1 MENIDK
7 IINIRVK
14 YSDLIKGM
22 SESAKRIDT
31 LNDRISE
38 LKSGLKGLKAARKAG
53 TIDKEAY
60 NEQVAQTTQELVAN
74 REEVKALQSAMRLF
88 SREIQDN
95 IKEEKNL
102 EGSVNGLRASIR
114 NLTAEY
120 NALSAADREGSVGNG
135 IAERISKMQAQV
147 SAAEQRLGNF
157 RSNVGNYQSAFNGL
171 NVSVSQIVRELPS
184 ATMGANMF
192 FLAISNNIPMLVD
205 EINKLRAANKLA
217 MKEGKQGIPIL
228 KQLGAAVF
236 SWNSLISV
244 GITLLTVYGK
254 DIVSWIGNLFKG
266 KQTIDAAKWSMEQM
280 NTAMA
285 EGRRNAQEEITKL
298 DILYNAATDLAK
310 PYEERATAVRKL
322 QELYPAY
329 FGNMNSELI
338 MTGKLKGKYD
348 ELKTAIIETS
358 KAKAAAD
365 KITQNESIKLDIE
378 GTDEYKVILQNE
390 KRIEE
395 LTGKISELQNKG
407 ISQDSPLIKGALA
420 TISSLENGITHAS
433 KSIRKRLELPDDIGD
448 DIREYL
454 KALDQTNKSLAD
466 SASTLYTSLSPEEQ
480 NKNYEKGE
488 KDAAKFAKTRVKAIE
503 EAKDAALKAEKDYF
517 QLVQQMRTKT
527 KESELKSISEQNSVA
542 KKSAEKRIGEID
554 ILLKTAEGEQAAWLL
569 QEKETLNKRILA
581 LDEKY
586 QKDRISVEAKY
597 SEEALRKE
605 LAREE
610 ARIRARLGMDAQM
623 DALARAQVKNENY
636 SDLKSED
643 NGKRLSAQRAI
654 AQEEL
659 RIAMDK
665 YQALLSMDEATKESL
680 YDSDVAYQ
688 TAVLNGEMA
697 VQDAKFETARITKE
711 QAEYQ
716 LNTTLTAMSMI
727 SGAAANLFNT
737 LAEDNAE
744 FAEFAKLLALFNI
757 GVNTALAISEAI
769 AGNAARPIKMAAAI
783 AAVLSAIA
791 QAYQVLNQAE
801 KPATPKFSRGGLVTG
816 PGTGTSD
823 SIPARLSNGEAV
835 MTARAVV
842 DWGPVLSMMN
852 VSSGGNAIPTSH
864 LPERRAGGMREMEQ
878 MLRRVMREMPNPVVT
893 VRDINNGQRRVKVQD
908 ETARYTGRKR

>member
-53 TIDKEAY
+53 TIDEEAY

-74 REEVKALQSAMRLF
+74 REEVKALQSAMRLY

-102 EGSVNGLRASIR
+102 EGSVNGLRKSVR
-114 NLTAEY
+114 DLTAQY

-217 MKEGKQGIPIL
+217 MKEGKQGVPIL

-266 KQTIDAAKWSMEQM
+266 REAAM
-280 NTAMA
+280 TMA
-285 EGRRNAQEEITKL
+285 EAQAEVNKQMAESSGSYGDQVAQLRTLQLQWNQLGDDLKAKTEFVKNNREAFDKLGVAITTVADADNLFIQNTDAFIEAMNLRAQANAANELATQKYKDALIARQKAEDKIKRGTGEIVYAGIDEYGDTSYEYRRRAYTEDEKKEILAEVEALEAEASAFTQLTVARNADAKSILDRAGIKESEKSSKSANDDPYADESGVKKAERMMEGYYARSKQELQKWVDEQREIIRKTGIDVMGDFEK
-298 DILYNAATDLAK
+298 ILSQMDKEVSAEFISQYNQKQSEYRNRILNAQATGGDEAAQNETVAILREQLAEFDSYAAAYRAMGDSAIEIDNRRLEMLIRLHDEMNKGAQKEAQSMQMSFQTASDLA
-310 PYEERATAVRKL
+310 
-322 QELYPAY
+322 
-329 FGNMNSELI
+329 
-338 MTGKLKGKYD
+338 
-348 ELKTAIIETS
+348 
-358 KAKAAAD
+358 
-365 KITQNESIKLDIE
+365 
-378 GTDEYKVILQNE
+378 
-390 KRIEE
+390 
-395 LTGKISELQNKG
+395 
-407 ISQDSPLIKGALA
+407 GALA
-420 TISSLENGITHAS
+420 GLAEEAGAGAPVVAVLGMAQAIASMGAALSKAFSTGNIWEGIAASITAIATITSVIS
-433 KSIRKRLELPDDIGD
+433 
-448 DIREYL
+448 
-454 KALDQTNKSLAD
+454 QMKSLN
-466 SASTLYTSLSPEEQ
+466 STAAEE
-480 NKNYEKGE
+480 G
-488 KDAAKFAKTRVKAIE
+488 
-503 EAKDAALKAEKDYF
+503 
-517 QLVQQMRTKT
+517 
-527 KESELKSISEQNSVA
+527 
-542 KKSAEKRIGEID
+542 
-554 ILLKTAEGEQAAWLL
+554 
-569 QEKETLNKRILA
+569 
-581 LDEKY
+581 
-586 QKDRISVEAKY
+586 AKY
-597 SEEALRKE
+597 HYA
-605 LAREE
+605 
-610 ARIRARLGMDAQM
+610 
-623 DALARAQVKNENY
+623 
-636 SDLKSED
+636 
-643 NGKRLSAQRAI
+643 
-654 AQEEL
+654 
-659 RIAMDK
+659 
-665 YQALLSMDEATKESL
+665 
-680 YDSDVAYQ
+680 
-688 TAVLNGEMA
+688 
-697 VQDAKFETARITKE
+697 
-711 QAEYQ
+711 
-716 LNTTLTAMSMI
+716 
-727 SGAAANLFNT
+727 
-737 LAEDNAE
+737 
-744 FAEFAKLLALFNI
+744 
-757 GVNTALAISEAI
+757 
-769 AGNAARPIKMAAAI
+769 
-783 AAVLSAIA
+783 
-791 QAYQVLNQAE
+791 
-801 KPATPKFSRGGLVTG
+801 RGGLVTG

-878 MLRRVMREMPNPVVT
+878 MFERVMRRLPNPVVT

-908 ETARYTGRKR
+908 ETARYAGRKR

>member
-53 TIDKEAY
+53 TIDEEAY

-74 REEVKALQSAMRLF
+74 REEIKALQSAMRLY

-102 EGSVNGLRASIR
+102 EGSVNGLRKSIHD
-114 NLTAEY
+114 LTAQY

-217 MKEGKQGIPIL
+217 MKEGKQGVPIL

-266 KQTIDAAKWSMEQM
+266 REAAM
-280 NTAMA
+280 TMA
-285 EGRRNAQEEITKL
+285 EAQAEVKKQMAESSGNYGDQVAKL
-298 DILYNAATDLAK
+298 RALQLQWNQLGDDLKVKTEFVKKNQEAFHKLGVKINDTNDAERLLVERTDDFVLA
-310 PYEERATAVRKL
+310 L
-322 QELYPAY
+322 QAR
-329 FGNMNSELI
+329 
-338 MTGKLKGKYD
+338 
-348 ELKTAIIETS
+348 
-358 KAKAAAD
+358 AKAAAAQKLASEEYESYLKVVAETED
-365 KITQNESIKLDIE
+365 ELAQAERLKSFYVKQKADREKMYSGLTADIYQRQIRASQTMINQQQKIIDNIQEQRNAAMKN
-378 GTDEYKVILQNE
+378 GNVYAKLQNQYKKQATDILNQLEIKEYDPNSE
-390 KRIEE
+390 KV
-395 LTGKISELQNKG
+395 
-407 ISQDSPLIKGALA
+407 
-420 TISSLENGITHAS
+420 
-433 KSIRKRLELPDDIGD
+433 
-448 DIREYL
+448 
-454 KALDQTNKSLAD
+454 
-466 SASTLYTSLSPEEQ
+466 
-480 NKNYEKGE
+480 E
-488 KDAAKFAKTRVKAIE
+488 KDALKAAKTRAKSIK

-517 QLVQQMRTKT
+517 RLVQQMRTKT

-665 YQALLSMDEATKESL
+665 YQALLSMDESTKESL

-697 VQDAKFETARITKE
+697 VQDAKLETARITKE

-716 LNTTLTAMSMI
+716 LNTTLTAMSTI

-852 VSSGGNAIPTSH
+852 VSSGGNAIPTRH
-864 LPERRAGGMREMEQ
+864 LPEKSSGMRQMEQ

-893 VRDINNGQRRVKVQD
+893 VKEIDNVKHTINVLDD
-908 ETARYTGRKR
+908 ESRYTGRKNKK

>member
-53 TIDKEAY
+53 TIDEEAY

-74 REEVKALQSAMRLF
+74 REEVKALQSAMRLY
-88 SREIQDN
+88 SHEIQDN

-102 EGSVNGLRASIR
+102 EGSVNGLRKSIR
-114 NLTAEY
+114 DLTAQY

-217 MKEGKQGIPIL
+217 MKEGKQGVPIL
-228 KQLGAAVF
+228 KQLGDAVF

-266 KQTIDAAKWSMEQM
+266 REAAM
-280 NTAMA
+280 TMA
-285 EGRRNAQEEITKL
+285 EAQAEVNKQMAESSGIYGDQVAQLRALQLQWNQLGDDLKAKTEFVKKNQEAFHKL
-298 DILYNAATDLAK
+298 GVKINDTNDAERLLVERTDDFVLA
-310 PYEERATAVRKL
+310 L
-322 QELYPAY
+322 QAR
-329 FGNMNSELI
+329 
-338 MTGKLKGKYD
+338 
-348 ELKTAIIETS
+348 
-358 KAKAAAD
+358 AKAAAAQKLASEEYESYLKVVAETED
-365 KITQNESIKLDIE
+365 ELAQAERLKSFYVKQKADREKMYSGLTADIYQRQIRASQTMINQQQKIIDNIQEQRNAAMKN
-378 GTDEYKVILQNE
+378 GNVYAKLQNQYKKQATDILNQLEIKEYDPNSE
-390 KRIEE
+390 KV
-395 LTGKISELQNKG
+395 
-407 ISQDSPLIKGALA
+407 
-420 TISSLENGITHAS
+420 
-433 KSIRKRLELPDDIGD
+433 
-448 DIREYL
+448 
-454 KALDQTNKSLAD
+454 
-466 SASTLYTSLSPEEQ
+466 
-480 NKNYEKGE
+480 E
-488 KDAAKFAKTRVKAIE
+488 KDALKAAKTRAKSIK

-542 KKSAEKRIGEID
+542 KKSAEKRISEID

-697 VQDAKFETARITKE
+697 VQDAKLETARITKE

-716 LNTTLTAMSMI
+716 LNTTLTAMSTI

-908 ETARYTGRKR
+908 ETARYAGRKR

>member
-53 TIDKEAY
+53 TIDEEAY

-102 EGSVNGLRASIR
+102 EGSVNGLRKSIR
-114 NLTAEY
+114 DLTAQY

-192 FLAISNNIPMLVD
+192 FLAISNNIPTLVD

-217 MKEGKQGIPIL
+217 MKEGKQGVPIL

-244 GITLLTVYGK
+244 CITLLTVYGK

-266 KQTIDAAKWSMEQM
+266 REAAM
-280 NTAMA
+280 TMA
-285 EGRRNAQEEITKL
+285 EAQAEVNKQMAGVNKQMAEYSGIYGDQVAQLRALQLQWNQLGDDLKAKTEFVKKNQEAFHKL
-298 DILYNAATDLAK
+298 GVKINDTNDAERLLVERTDDFVLA
-310 PYEERATAVRKL
+310 L
-322 QELYPAY
+322 QAR
-329 FGNMNSELI
+329 
-338 MTGKLKGKYD
+338 
-348 ELKTAIIETS
+348 
-358 KAKAAAD
+358 AKAAAAQKLASEEYESYLKVVAETED
-365 KITQNESIKLDIE
+365 ELAQAERLKSFYVKQKADREKMYSGLTADIYQRQIRASQTMINQQQKIIDNIQEQRNAAMKN
-378 GTDEYKVILQNE
+378 GNVYAKLQNQYKKQATDILNQLEIKEYDPNSE
-390 KRIEE
+390 KV
-395 LTGKISELQNKG
+395 
-407 ISQDSPLIKGALA
+407 
-420 TISSLENGITHAS
+420 
-433 KSIRKRLELPDDIGD
+433 
-448 DIREYL
+448 
-454 KALDQTNKSLAD
+454 
-466 SASTLYTSLSPEEQ
+466 
-480 NKNYEKGE
+480 E
-488 KDAAKFAKTRVKAIE
+488 KDASKAAKTRAKAIK

-542 KKSAEKRIGEID
+542 KKSAEKRISEID

-610 ARIRARLGMDAQM
+610 ARIRARLGMDARM

-697 VQDAKFETARITKE
+697 VQDAKLETARITKE

-716 LNTTLTAMSMI
+716 LNTALTAMSTI

>member
-53 TIDKEAY
+53 TIDEGAY

-95 IKEEKNL
+95 IKEDKNL
-102 EGSVNGLRASIR
+102 EGSVNGLRKSIR
-114 NLTAEY
+114 DLTAQY

-217 MKEGKQGIPIL
+217 MKEGKQGVPIL

-266 KQTIDAAKWSMEQM
+266 REAAM
-280 NTAMA
+280 TMA
-285 EGRRNAQEEITKL
+285 EAQAEVNKQMAESSGSYGDQVAQLRALQLQWNQLGDDLKAKTEFVKNNREAFDKLGVAITTVADADNLFIQNTDAFIEAMNLRAQANAANELATQKYKDALIARQKAEEKIKKGKTEAYATGGSSTAGGLQVSVFHREYTEDEKKEILAEAEALEAEASAFTQLTVARNADAKSILDRAGIKESEKSSKSANDDPYADESGVKKAERMMEGYYARSKQELQKWVDEQREIIRKMGIDVTGDFEK
-298 DILYNAATDLAK
+298 ILSQMDKDVSAEFISQYNQKQFEYRNRILNAQATGGDEAAQNETVAILREQLAEFDSYAAAYRAMGDSAIEIDNRRLEMLIRLHDEMNKGAQKEAQSMQMSFQTASDLA
-310 PYEERATAVRKL
+310 
-322 QELYPAY
+322 
-329 FGNMNSELI
+329 
-338 MTGKLKGKYD
+338 
-348 ELKTAIIETS
+348 
-358 KAKAAAD
+358 
-365 KITQNESIKLDIE
+365 
-378 GTDEYKVILQNE
+378 
-390 KRIEE
+390 
-395 LTGKISELQNKG
+395 
-407 ISQDSPLIKGALA
+407 GALA
-420 TISSLENGITHAS
+420 GLAEEAGAGAPVVAVLGMAQAIASMGAALSKAFSTGNIWEGIAASITAIATITSVIS
-433 KSIRKRLELPDDIGD
+433 
-448 DIREYL
+448 
-454 KALDQTNKSLAD
+454 QMKSLN
-466 SASTLYTSLSPEEQ
+466 STAAEE
-480 NKNYEKGE
+480 G
-488 KDAAKFAKTRVKAIE
+488 
-503 EAKDAALKAEKDYF
+503 
-517 QLVQQMRTKT
+517 
-527 KESELKSISEQNSVA
+527 
-542 KKSAEKRIGEID
+542 
-554 ILLKTAEGEQAAWLL
+554 
-569 QEKETLNKRILA
+569 
-581 LDEKY
+581 
-586 QKDRISVEAKY
+586 AKY
-597 SEEALRKE
+597 HYA
-605 LAREE
+605 
-610 ARIRARLGMDAQM
+610 
-623 DALARAQVKNENY
+623 
-636 SDLKSED
+636 
-643 NGKRLSAQRAI
+643 
-654 AQEEL
+654 
-659 RIAMDK
+659 
-665 YQALLSMDEATKESL
+665 
-680 YDSDVAYQ
+680 
-688 TAVLNGEMA
+688 
-697 VQDAKFETARITKE
+697 
-711 QAEYQ
+711 
-716 LNTTLTAMSMI
+716 
-727 SGAAANLFNT
+727 
-737 LAEDNAE
+737 
-744 FAEFAKLLALFNI
+744 
-757 GVNTALAISEAI
+757 
-769 AGNAARPIKMAAAI
+769 
-783 AAVLSAIA
+783 
-791 QAYQVLNQAE
+791 
-801 KPATPKFSRGGLVTG
+801 RGGLVTG

-908 ETARYTGRKR
+908 ETARYAGRKR

>member
-53 TIDKEAY
+53 TIDEEAY

-74 REEVKALQSAMRLF
+74 REEVKALQSAMRLY

-102 EGSVNGLRASIR
+102 EGSVNGLRKSIR
-114 NLTAEY
+114 DLTAQY

-217 MKEGKQGIPIL
+217 MKEGKQGVPIL

-266 KQTIDAAKWSMEQM
+266 REAAM
-280 NTAMA
+280 TMA
-285 EGRRNAQEEITKL
+285 EAQAEVNKQMAESSGSYGDQVAQLRALQLQWNQLGDDLKAKTEFVKKAQETFKKLGVKINDTNDAERLLVERTDDFVLALQARAKAVAAQKLASEEYESYLKVVAETEDELAQAERLKSFYVKQKADREKMYSGLTADIYQRQIRASQTMINQQQKIIDNIQEQRNAAMKNGNVYAKL
-298 DILYNAATDLAK
+298 QNQYKKQATDILNQLEIKEYD
-310 PYEERATAVRKL
+310 P
-322 QELYPAY
+322 
-329 FGNMNSELI
+329 NSE
-338 MTGKLKGKYD
+338 KVEKD
-348 ELKTAIIETS
+348 ALKTAKTR
-358 KAKAAAD
+358 AKA
-365 KITQNESIKLDIE
+365 IK
-378 GTDEYKVILQNE
+378 
-390 KRIEE
+390 
-395 LTGKISELQNKG
+395 
-407 ISQDSPLIKGALA
+407 
-420 TISSLENGITHAS
+420 
-433 KSIRKRLELPDDIGD
+433 
-448 DIREYL
+448 
-454 KALDQTNKSLAD
+454 
-466 SASTLYTSLSPEEQ
+466 
-480 NKNYEKGE
+480 
-488 KDAAKFAKTRVKAIE
+488 

-586 QKDRISVEAKY
+586 QNDRISVEAKY

-636 SDLKSED
+636 SDLESED

-697 VQDAKFETARITKE
+697 VQDAKLETARITKE

-716 LNTTLTAMSMI
+716 LNTTLTAMSTI

-893 VRDINNGQRRVKVQD
+893 VRDINNGQRRVNVQD
-908 ETARYTGRKR
+908 EMARYTGRKR

>member
-53 TIDKEAY
+53 TIDEEAY

-102 EGSVNGLRASIR
+102 EGSVNGLRKSIR
-114 NLTAEY
+114 DLTAQY

-217 MKEGKQGIPIL
+217 MKEGKQGVPIL
-228 KQLGAAVF
+228 KQMGAAVF
-236 SWNSLISV
+236 SWNSLVSV

-266 KQTIDAAKWSMEQM
+266 REAAM
-280 NTAMA
+280 TMA
-285 EGRRNAQEEITKL
+285 EAQAEVNKQMAGVNKQMAEYSGIYGDQVAQLRALQLQWNQLGDDLKAKTEFVKKNQEAFHKL
-298 DILYNAATDLAK
+298 GVKINDTNDAERLLVERTDDFVLA
-310 PYEERATAVRKL
+310 L
-322 QELYPAY
+322 QAR
-329 FGNMNSELI
+329 
-338 MTGKLKGKYD
+338 
-348 ELKTAIIETS
+348 
-358 KAKAAAD
+358 AKAAAAQKLASEEYESYLKVVAETED
-365 KITQNESIKLDIE
+365 ELAQAERLKSFYVKQKADREKMYSGLTADIYQRQIRASQTMINQQQKIIDNIQEQRNAAMKN
-378 GTDEYKVILQNE
+378 GNVYAKLQNQYKKQATDILNQLEIKEYDPNSE
-390 KRIEE
+390 KV
-395 LTGKISELQNKG
+395 
-407 ISQDSPLIKGALA
+407 
-420 TISSLENGITHAS
+420 
-433 KSIRKRLELPDDIGD
+433 
-448 DIREYL
+448 
-454 KALDQTNKSLAD
+454 
-466 SASTLYTSLSPEEQ
+466 
-480 NKNYEKGE
+480 E
-488 KDAAKFAKTRVKAIE
+488 KDALKAAKTRAKSIK

-542 KKSAEKRIGEID
+542 KKSAEKRISEID

-697 VQDAKFETARITKE
+697 VQDAKLETARITKE

-716 LNTTLTAMSMI
+716 LNTTLTAMSTI

-908 ETARYTGRKR
+908 ETARYAGRKR

>member
-1 MENIDK
+1 
-7 IINIRVK
+7 
-14 YSDLIKGM
+14 
-22 SESAKRIDT
+22 
-31 LNDRISE
+31 
-38 LKSGLKGLKAARKAG
+38 
-53 TIDKEAY
+53 
-60 NEQVAQTTQELVAN
+60 
-74 REEVKALQSAMRLF
+74 
-88 SREIQDN
+88 
-95 IKEEKNL
+95 
-102 EGSVNGLRASIR
+102 
-114 NLTAEY
+114 
-120 NALSAADREGSVGNG
+120 
-135 IAERISKMQAQV
+135 
-147 SAAEQRLGNF
+147 
-157 RSNVGNYQSAFNGL
+157 
-171 NVSVSQIVRELPS
+171 
-184 ATMGANMF
+184 
-192 FLAISNNIPMLVD
+192 MLVD

-217 MKEGKQGIPIL
+217 MKEGKQGVPIL
-228 KQLGAAVF
+228 KQMGAAVF

-244 GITLLTVYGK
+244 GITLLAVYGK

-266 KQTIDAAKWSMEQM
+266 REAAM
-280 NTAMA
+280 TMA
-285 EGRRNAQEEITKL
+285 EAQAEVNKQMAESSGIYGDQVAQLRALQLQWNQLGDDLKAKTEFVKKNQEAFHKL
-298 DILYNAATDLAK
+298 GVKINDTNDAERLLVERTDDFVLA
-310 PYEERATAVRKL
+310 L
-322 QELYPAY
+322 QAR
-329 FGNMNSELI
+329 
-338 MTGKLKGKYD
+338 
-348 ELKTAIIETS
+348 
-358 KAKAAAD
+358 AKAAAAQKIASEEYESYLKVVAKTED
-365 KITQNESIKLDIE
+365 KLAQAERLKSFYVKQKADREKMYSGLTADIYQRQIRASQTMINQQQKIIDNIQE
-378 GTDEYKVILQNE
+378 QRNAAMKNGNVYAKLQNQYKKQATDILNQLEIKEYDPNSE
-390 KRIEE
+390 KV
-395 LTGKISELQNKG
+395 
-407 ISQDSPLIKGALA
+407 
-420 TISSLENGITHAS
+420 
-433 KSIRKRLELPDDIGD
+433 
-448 DIREYL
+448 
-454 KALDQTNKSLAD
+454 
-466 SASTLYTSLSPEEQ
+466 
-480 NKNYEKGE
+480 E
-488 KDAAKFAKTRVKAIE
+488 KDALKAAKTRAKAIK

-542 KKSAEKRIGEID
+542 KKSAEKRISEID

-697 VQDAKFETARITKE
+697 VQDAKLETARITKE

-716 LNTTLTAMSMI
+716 LNTTLTAMSTI

>member
-53 TIDKEAY
+53 TIDEEAY

-102 EGSVNGLRASIR
+102 EGSVNGLRKSIR
-114 NLTAEY
+114 DLTAQY

-217 MKEGKQGIPIL
+217 MKEGKQGVPIL

-266 KQTIDAAKWSMEQM
+266 REAAMTMAEAQAEVNKQMAESSGSYGDQVAQLRALQLQWNQLGDDLKAKTEFVKNNREAFDKLGVAITTVADADNLFIQNTDAFIEAMNLRAQANAANELATQKYKDALIARQEAEEKIKKGKQTVYKGIDDYGNITLEYRYIAYTEDEQKEIL
-280 NTAMA
+280 AGA
-285 EGRRNAQEEITKL
+285 EALEAEASAFTQLTVARNADAKSILDRAGIKESEKSSKSANDDPYADESGVKKAERMMEGYYARSKQELQKWVDEQREIIRKMGI
-298 DILYNAATDLAK
+298 DVMGDFEKILSQMDKEVSAEFISQYNQKQSEYRNRILNAQATGGDEAAQNETVAILREQLAEFDSYAAAYRAMGDSAIEIDNRRLEMLIRLHDEMNKGTQKEAQSMQMSFQTASDLA
-310 PYEERATAVRKL
+310 
-322 QELYPAY
+322 
-329 FGNMNSELI
+329 
-338 MTGKLKGKYD
+338 
-348 ELKTAIIETS
+348 
-358 KAKAAAD
+358 
-365 KITQNESIKLDIE
+365 
-378 GTDEYKVILQNE
+378 
-390 KRIEE
+390 
-395 LTGKISELQNKG
+395 
-407 ISQDSPLIKGALA
+407 GALA
-420 TISSLENGITHAS
+420 GLAEEAGAGAPVVAVLGMAQAIASMGAALSKAFSTGNIWEGIAASITAIATITSVIS
-433 KSIRKRLELPDDIGD
+433 
-448 DIREYL
+448 
-454 KALDQTNKSLAD
+454 QMKSLN
-466 SASTLYTSLSPEEQ
+466 STAAEE
-480 NKNYEKGE
+480 G
-488 KDAAKFAKTRVKAIE
+488 
-503 EAKDAALKAEKDYF
+503 
-517 QLVQQMRTKT
+517 
-527 KESELKSISEQNSVA
+527 
-542 KKSAEKRIGEID
+542 
-554 ILLKTAEGEQAAWLL
+554 
-569 QEKETLNKRILA
+569 
-581 LDEKY
+581 
-586 QKDRISVEAKY
+586 AKY
-597 SEEALRKE
+597 HYA
-605 LAREE
+605 
-610 ARIRARLGMDAQM
+610 
-623 DALARAQVKNENY
+623 
-636 SDLKSED
+636 
-643 NGKRLSAQRAI
+643 
-654 AQEEL
+654 
-659 RIAMDK
+659 
-665 YQALLSMDEATKESL
+665 
-680 YDSDVAYQ
+680 
-688 TAVLNGEMA
+688 
-697 VQDAKFETARITKE
+697 
-711 QAEYQ
+711 
-716 LNTTLTAMSMI
+716 
-727 SGAAANLFNT
+727 
-737 LAEDNAE
+737 
-744 FAEFAKLLALFNI
+744 
-757 GVNTALAISEAI
+757 
-769 AGNAARPIKMAAAI
+769 
-783 AAVLSAIA
+783 
-791 QAYQVLNQAE
+791 
-801 KPATPKFSRGGLVTG
+801 RGGLVTG

-852 VSSGGNAIPTSH
+852 VSSGGNAIPTRH
-864 LPERRAGGMREMEQ
+864 LPEKSSGMRQMEQ
-878 MLRRVMREMPNPVVT
+878 MFERVMRRLPNPVVT

-908 ETARYTGRKR
+908 ETARYAGRKR

>member
-60 NEQVAQTTQELVAN
+60 NEQVAQTTQELIAN
-74 REEVKALQSAMRLF
+74 REEVKALQSAMRLY

-102 EGSVNGLRASIR
+102 EGSVNGLRKSIR
-114 NLTAEY
+114 DLTAQY

-217 MKEGKQGIPIL
+217 MKEGKQGVPIL
-228 KQLGAAVF
+228 KQMGAAVF
-236 SWNSLISV
+236 SWNSLVSV
-244 GITLLTVYGK
+244 AITLLTVYGK

-266 KQTIDAAKWSMEQM
+266 REAAM
-280 NTAMA
+280 TMA
-285 EGRRNAQEEITKL
+285 EAQAEVNKQMAGVNKQMAEYSGIYGDQVAQLRALQLQWNQLGDDLKAKTEFVKKNQEAFHKL
-298 DILYNAATDLAK
+298 GVKINDTNDAERLLVERTDDFVLA
-310 PYEERATAVRKL
+310 L
-322 QELYPAY
+322 QAR
-329 FGNMNSELI
+329 
-338 MTGKLKGKYD
+338 
-348 ELKTAIIETS
+348 
-358 KAKAAAD
+358 AKAAAAQKLASEEYESYLKVVAETED
-365 KITQNESIKLDIE
+365 ELAQAERLKSFYVKQKADREKMYSGLTADIYQRQIRASQTMINQQQKIIDNIQEQRNAAMKN
-378 GTDEYKVILQNE
+378 GNVYAKLQNQYKKQATDILNQLEIKEYDPNSE
-390 KRIEE
+390 KV
-395 LTGKISELQNKG
+395 
-407 ISQDSPLIKGALA
+407 
-420 TISSLENGITHAS
+420 
-433 KSIRKRLELPDDIGD
+433 
-448 DIREYL
+448 
-454 KALDQTNKSLAD
+454 
-466 SASTLYTSLSPEEQ
+466 
-480 NKNYEKGE
+480 E
-488 KDAAKFAKTRVKAIE
+488 KDALKAAKTRAKSIK

-542 KKSAEKRIGEID
+542 KKSAEKRISEID

-697 VQDAKFETARITKE
+697 VQDAKLETARITKE

-716 LNTTLTAMSMI
+716 LNTTLTAMSTI

-908 ETARYTGRKR
+908 ETARYAGRKR

>member
-53 TIDKEAY
+53 TIDEEAY
-60 NEQVAQTTQELVAN
+60 NEQVAQTTQELIAN
-74 REEVKALQSAMRLF
+74 REEVKALQSAMRLY

-102 EGSVNGLRASIR
+102 EGSVNGLRKSIR
-114 NLTAEY
+114 DLTAQY

-217 MKEGKQGIPIL
+217 MKEGKQGVPIL

-244 GITLLTVYGK
+244 SITLLTVYGK

-266 KQTIDAAKWSMEQM
+266 REAAM
-280 NTAMA
+280 TMA
-285 EGRRNAQEEITKL
+285 EAQAEVNKQMAESSGNYGDQVAKL
-298 DILYNAATDLAK
+298 RALQLQWNQLGDDLKVKTEFVKKNQEAFHKLGVKINDTNDAERLLVERTDDFVLA
-310 PYEERATAVRKL
+310 L
-322 QELYPAY
+322 QAR
-329 FGNMNSELI
+329 
-338 MTGKLKGKYD
+338 
-348 ELKTAIIETS
+348 
-358 KAKAAAD
+358 AKAAAAQKLASEEYESYLKVVAETED
-365 KITQNESIKLDIE
+365 ELAQAERLKSFYVKQKADREKMYSGLTADIYQRQIRASQTMINQQQKIIDNIQEQRNAAMKN
-378 GTDEYKVILQNE
+378 GNVYAKLQNQYKKQATDILNQLEIKEYDPNSE
-390 KRIEE
+390 KV
-395 LTGKISELQNKG
+395 
-407 ISQDSPLIKGALA
+407 
-420 TISSLENGITHAS
+420 
-433 KSIRKRLELPDDIGD
+433 
-448 DIREYL
+448 
-454 KALDQTNKSLAD
+454 
-466 SASTLYTSLSPEEQ
+466 
-480 NKNYEKGE
+480 E
-488 KDAAKFAKTRVKAIE
+488 KDALKAAKTRAKSIK

-542 KKSAEKRIGEID
+542 KKSAEKRISEID

-586 QKDRISVEAKY
+586 QKDRISVEEKY

-697 VQDAKFETARITKE
+697 VQDAKLETARITKE

-716 LNTTLTAMSMI
+716 LNTTLTAMSTI

-801 KPATPKFSRGGLVTG
+801 KPATPKFARGGLVTG

-852 VSSGGNAIPTSH
+852 VSSGGNAIPTRH
-864 LPERRAGGMREMEQ
+864 LPEKSSGMRQMEQ
-878 MLRRVMREMPNPVVT
+878 MFERVMRRLPNPVVT

-908 ETARYTGRKR
+908 ETARYAGRKR

>member
-53 TIDKEAY
+53 TIDEEAY
-60 NEQVAQTTQELVAN
+60 NERVAQTTQELVAN

-102 EGSVNGLRASIR
+102 EGSVNGLRKSIR
-114 NLTAEY
+114 DLTAQY

-217 MKEGKQGIPIL
+217 MKEGRQGVPIL
-228 KQLGAAVF
+228 KQMGAAVF

-266 KQTIDAAKWSMEQM
+266 REAAM
-280 NTAMA
+280 TMA
-285 EGRRNAQEEITKL
+285 EAQAEVNKQMAEVNKQMAKFSGIYGDQVAQLRALQLQWNQLGDDLKAKTEFVKKNQEAFHKL
-298 DILYNAATDLAK
+298 GVKINDTNDAERLLVERTDDFVLA
-310 PYEERATAVRKL
+310 L
-322 QELYPAY
+322 QAR
-329 FGNMNSELI
+329 
-338 MTGKLKGKYD
+338 
-348 ELKTAIIETS
+348 
-358 KAKAAAD
+358 AKAAAAQKLASEEYESYLKVVAKTED
-365 KITQNESIKLDIE
+365 KLAQAERLKSFYVKQKADREKMYSGLTADIYQRQIRASQTMINQQQKIIDNIQE
-378 GTDEYKVILQNE
+378 QRNAAMKNGNVYAKLQNQYKKQATDILNQLEIKEYDPNSE
-390 KRIEE
+390 KV
-395 LTGKISELQNKG
+395 
-407 ISQDSPLIKGALA
+407 
-420 TISSLENGITHAS
+420 
-433 KSIRKRLELPDDIGD
+433 
-448 DIREYL
+448 
-454 KALDQTNKSLAD
+454 
-466 SASTLYTSLSPEEQ
+466 
-480 NKNYEKGE
+480 E
-488 KDAAKFAKTRVKAIE
+488 KDALKAAKTRAKAIK

-542 KKSAEKRIGEID
+542 KKSAEKRISEID

-697 VQDAKFETARITKE
+697 VQDAKLETARITKE

-716 LNTTLTAMSMI
+716 LNTTLTAMSTI

-908 ETARYTGRKR
+908 ETARYAGRKR

>member
-53 TIDKEAY
+53 TIDEEAY

-102 EGSVNGLRASIR
+102 EGSVNGLRKSIR
-114 NLTAEY
+114 DLTAQY

-217 MKEGKQGIPIL
+217 MKEGKQGVPIL

-244 GITLLTVYGK
+244 CITLLTVYGK

-266 KQTIDAAKWSMEQM
+266 REAAM
-280 NTAMA
+280 TMA
-285 EGRRNAQEEITKL
+285 EAQAEVNKQMAESSGIYGDQVAQLRALQLQWNQLGDDLKAKTEFVKKNQEAFHKL
-298 DILYNAATDLAK
+298 GVKINDTNDAERLLVERTDDFVLA
-310 PYEERATAVRKL
+310 L
-322 QELYPAY
+322 QAR
-329 FGNMNSELI
+329 
-338 MTGKLKGKYD
+338 
-348 ELKTAIIETS
+348 
-358 KAKAAAD
+358 AKAAAAQKLASEEYESYLKVVAETED
-365 KITQNESIKLDIE
+365 ELAQAERLKSFYVKQKADREKMYSGLTADIYQRQIRASQTMINQQQKIIDNIQEQRNAAMKN
-378 GTDEYKVILQNE
+378 GNVYAKLQNQYKKQATDILNQLEIKEYDPNSE
-390 KRIEE
+390 KV
-395 LTGKISELQNKG
+395 
-407 ISQDSPLIKGALA
+407 
-420 TISSLENGITHAS
+420 
-433 KSIRKRLELPDDIGD
+433 
-448 DIREYL
+448 
-454 KALDQTNKSLAD
+454 
-466 SASTLYTSLSPEEQ
+466 
-480 NKNYEKGE
+480 E
-488 KDAAKFAKTRVKAIE
+488 KDALKAAKTRAKAIK

-542 KKSAEKRIGEID
+542 KKSAEKRISEID

-665 YQALLSMDEATKESL
+665 YQALLSTDEATKESL

-697 VQDAKFETARITKE
+697 VQDAKLETARITKE

-716 LNTTLTAMSMI
+716 LNTTLTAMSTI